1 MDIFEMLDE
10 LEEIVETGSKIP
22 LTGKVVI
29 DAEELLDCLDQIRS
43 VLPEEIRQARWVARE
58 RERMLAE
65 AEKEAQ
71 LTLEKTKEQVEHL
84 ADESE
89 IVRVAKERAEEI
101 INKDKDLGLEI
112 REGANIYADQLLEQL
127 EKSLDKAL
135 TSIREGR
142 EELHG
147 IKNRSTV

>member
-10 LEEIVETGSKIP
+10 LEEIIETGSKIP
-22 LTGKVVI
+22 LTGIVVV

-43 VLPEEIRQARWVARE
+43 VLPEEIRQARWVAKE
-58 RERMLAE
+58 RERMLSE

-71 LTLEKTKEQVEHL
+71 LILEKAKERVEQL

-89 IVRVAKERAEEI
+89 IARVAKEKAEEI
-101 INKDKDLGLEI
+101 INKAQDLGMEI
-112 REGANIYADQLLEQL
+112 REGSNIYADQLLDQL

-135 TSIREGR
+135 ASIREGR

-147 IKNRSTV
+147 MKNRSAG